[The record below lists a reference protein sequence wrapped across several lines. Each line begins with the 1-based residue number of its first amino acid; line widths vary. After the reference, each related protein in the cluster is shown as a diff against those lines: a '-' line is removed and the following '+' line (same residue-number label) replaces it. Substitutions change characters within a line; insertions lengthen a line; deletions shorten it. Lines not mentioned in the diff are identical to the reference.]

1 MTKPVLSFAVI
12 KVSAKN
18 NYLEKYSIIPLKYK
32 AEKNYC
38 SLNLVSL

>member
-18 NYLEKYSIIPLKYK
+18 NYLEKYSIITSKYK
-32 AEKNYC
+32 ADKNITFVKL
-38 SLNLVSL
+38 S